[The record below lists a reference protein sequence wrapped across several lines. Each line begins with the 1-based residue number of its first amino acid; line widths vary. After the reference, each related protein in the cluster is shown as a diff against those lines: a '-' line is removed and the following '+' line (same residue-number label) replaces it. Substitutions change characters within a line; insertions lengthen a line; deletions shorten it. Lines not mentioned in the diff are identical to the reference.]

1 MKNLIL
7 KLLLLIILFG
17 GLFCKRNR
25 PPELIEANF
34 PSTGKVN
41 VTVYFKIKAKDPE
54 EKEVSFKFDFGD
66 NTQSEWSPYVFSE
79 SVYTDTHT
87 YQHAGQFDINVKI
100 KDIEG
105 KESEWIKIGKIAI
118 APLEI
123 GEIFWIF
130 VCDDDGDTA
139 AFYSTP
145 IIDEQDSMIYV
156 ACEFGHLHAV
166 KFNGEEKWRF
176 SPLEEEKVISS
187 LLMDD
192 YKYIYFVT
200 EEGKFLSLTKEGNLR
215 WERELY
221 NSFYA
226 SPALG
231 KSNEIYLQSEDSIF
245 AFSNTGELLWTKRQ
259 GGGNNSPIVDE
270 EGNIYLGSE
279 KDNAVFSF
287 DPYGILRFNFYF
299 NSSVINSPFF
309 INSKEIL
316 FSLEDNRVIC
326 IDIRGETL
334 WSRNLGEPILSSGIV
349 FDDSTFYLITK
360 YGSLF
365 RGDKNGNFLPIVS
378 VSCDLVSS
386 LAISEENYL
395 YFRARWEDEEYDTL
409 YGIDLI
415 SNNIIFRTPIPG
427 DDEAEDWEIISS
439 PKIGPD
445 GIIYISTAKGL
456 FAIVGK
462 GKFKNTEW
470 YSFRKDNRNTGR
482 R

>member
-1 MKNLIL
+1 MKNLML
-7 KLLLLIILFG
+7 KLLLLITLVG
-17 GLFCKRNR
+17 GFFCKKNR
-25 PPELIEANF
+25 PPELIEANL

-41 VTVYFKIKAKDPE
+41 GTVYFKVKAKDPE
-54 EKEVSFKFDFGD
+54 GKEVSFKFDFGD
-66 NTQSEWSPYVFSE
+66 NTQSEWSPYVLSE
-79 SVYTDTHT
+79 SVYTDSHI

-100 KDIEG
+100 RDIEG
-105 KESEWIKIGKIAI
+105 KESKWIKIGKIAI

-123 GEIFWIF
+123 GEVFWIF
-130 VCDDDGDTA
+130 VCENNGDTA
-139 AFYSTP
+139 IFYSTP
-145 IIDEQDSMIYV
+145 IIDELDSMIYV
-156 ACEFGHLHAV
+156 ACEFGHLHAI
-166 KFNGEEKWRF
+166 KFNGEEKWHF
-176 SPLEEEKVISS
+176 SSLEEKVISS
-187 LLMDD
+187 PVMDD
-192 YKYIYFVT
+192 YKYIYLVT
-200 EEGKFLSLTKEGNLR
+200 EEGKFLSLTKDGNLR
-215 WERELY
+215 WEKELY

-231 KSNEIYLQSEDSIF
+231 RFNEIYLQSEDSIF
-245 AFSNTGELLWTKRQ
+245 AFSNSGEFLWTKRY

-279 KDNAVFSF
+279 KDSTFFSF
-287 DPYGILRFNFYF
+287 DTNGMLRFNLPF

-309 INSKEIL
+309 INCKEIL

-326 IDIRGETL
+326 VDTRGEIL
-334 WSRNLGEPILSSGIV
+334 WSRNLDEPVISSGII

-365 RGDKNGNFLPIVS
+365 RGDRHGNFLPIVS
-378 VSCDLVSS
+378 VSCDLISS

-395 YFRARWEDEEYDTL
+395 YFRAKWTDEEYDTL
-409 YGIDLI
+409 YGVDLI
-415 SNNIIFRTPIPG
+415 NNNIIFRTPIPG
-427 DDEAEDWEIISS
+427 DDESEDWKIVSS

-445 GIIYISTAKGL
+445 GTIYISTAKGL

-462 GKFKNTEW
+462 GKPKNTGW